1 MAAREPDWE
10 WYRSFLQVMESG
22 SLSAAARALGL
33 AQPTVGRHI
42 DSLEQAL
49 NLKLFT
55 RASDGFTATEA
66 GQELAP
72 YATDMAATAAALR
85 RVASSQGGGV
95 HGTVRISA
103 SEVVGV
109 EVLPPILTALRAAHP
124 QLVIELMLSN
134 EANDILHREA
144 DIAVRMFQPV
154 QDALLARRIG
164 IIELG
169 LFAHPRYLDSHGTPA
184 TIDELK
190 DHSLIGYDRETPFL
204 RAQQAKYPMF
214 SRERFDLRADSDV
227 AQLAFIRAGFGLGVC
242 QTGVAR
248 REPHLTRVLAAEL
261 ALKLETWVVMHEDLR
276 NSPRCAVTFAALA
289 EGLAAYAAG

>member
-49 NLKLFT
+49 ALKLFT

-66 GQELAP
+66 GRELAP
-72 YATDMAATAAALR
+72 YATEMAATAAALR
-85 RVASSQGGGV
+85 RVASSQGDGV
-95 HGTVRISA
+95 KGTVRISA

-109 EVLPPILTALRAAHP
+109 EVLPPILTALRTAHP

-134 EANDILHREA
+134 AANDILHREA
-144 DIAVRMFQPV
+144 DIAVRMFQPA

-164 IIELG
+164 VIELG
-169 LFAHPRYLDSHGTPA
+169 LFAHPRYLDSHGTPLSV
-184 TIDELK
+184 DDLK
-190 DHSLIGYDRETPFL
+190 AHTLIGYDRETAFL
-204 RAQQAKYPMF
+204 RAQSARHPVF

-242 QTGVAR
+242 QTGVAMR
-248 REPHLTRVLAAEL
+248 APQLTRVLASEL
-261 ALKLETWVVMHEDLR
+261 SLKLETWIVMHEDLR

-289 EGLAAYAAG
+289 EGLAAYASA